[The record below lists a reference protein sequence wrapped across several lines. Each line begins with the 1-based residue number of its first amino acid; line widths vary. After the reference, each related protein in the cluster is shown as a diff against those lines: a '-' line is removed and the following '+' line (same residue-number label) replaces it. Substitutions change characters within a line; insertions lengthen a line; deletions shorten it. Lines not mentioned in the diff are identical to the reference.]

1 MSARARETL
10 PRSHFS
16 PPPAAA
22 FRHRVRLDPKNT
34 ALPPIRRKRDK
45 RLRAAGGS
53 QTFVTIRLPAN
64 DKMYA
69 VATR

>member
-1 MSARARETL
+1 MSARAREPL
-10 PRSHFS
+10 HRSRSS

-22 FRHRVRLDPKNT
+22 FRHRASLDLKKHAP
-34 ALPPIRRKRDK
+34 PPIRRKRDK

-53 QTFVTIRLPAN
+53 QTFATIRLPEN
-64 DKMYA
+64 DKMCA